1 MADTPNSI
9 DPQLPSADD
18 GQKPP
23 FLATSTGRIVVIG
36 GALVAVI
43 IIAVV
48 VGLFVLNSGF
58 FGQGGGAAVVQ
69 QTVPVGGIASKSA
82 SETGAP
88 IVDPPRKPLESTFT
102 FRNVFAP
109 TVKRPVEA
117 TLTVGST
124 DTSSSG
130 SSTSSGDTV
139 DVPDDTLFL
148 ESIQTTDGQKTAT
161 LIWNDQKYTVGEGDT
176 IADTPWKVLEIND
189 GSVVMLYGD
198 TEVTLTVGQG
208 LSK

>member
-9 DPQLPSADD
+9 DPQLPSADG

-23 FLATSTGRIVVIG
+23 FLATSTGRIIVIG
-36 GALVAVI
+36 AALVVVAVI
-43 IIAVV
+43 AAAVW
-48 VGLFVLNSGF
+48 LFVMNSGF
-58 FGQGGGAAVVQ
+58 FAQDGAVVP
-69 QTVPVGGIASKSA
+69 QTVPVGNVASKSA

-88 IVDPPRKPLESTFT
+88 IIDPPRKPLESTFT

-109 TVKRPVEA
+109 TVKRPTEA
-117 TLTVGST
+117 TLTAGST
-124 DTSSSG
+124 TSG
-130 SSTSSGDTV
+130 SSSTSGDTV

-148 ESIQTTDGQKTAT
+148 ESIQSADGEKTAT

-176 IADTPWKVLEIND
+176 ISGTPWQVLEIND
-189 GSVVMLYGD
+189 ESVVMLYGD

>member
-9 DPQLPSADD
+9 DPQLPSADG

-23 FLATSTGRIVVIG
+23 FLATSTGRIV
-36 GALVAVI
+36 I
-43 IIAVV
+43 IIAALVV
-48 VGLFVLNSGF
+48 VAIIAVAVWLFVMNAGF
-58 FGQGGGAAVVQ
+58 FSQGGAVVQ
-69 QTVPVGGIASKSA
+69 PSVTVGDVASKSA

-88 IVDPPRKPLESTFT
+88 IVDPPSKPLESSFT

-109 TVKRPVEA
+109 TVKRPTEA

-124 DTSSSG
+124 DASSSSSG
-130 SSTSSGDTV
+130 GTV
-139 DVPDDTLFL
+139 NVPDDTLFL
-148 ESIQTTDGQKTAT
+148 ESIQTSNGVKTAT
-161 LIWNDQKYTVGEGDT
+161 LIWNDERYTLAEGDT
-176 IADTPWKVLEIND
+176 LSGTPWQVLEIND
-189 GSVVMLYGD
+189 ASVVMLYGD

>member
-9 DPQLPSADD
+9 DPQLPSVDS
-18 GQKPP
+18 GQKPS

-48 VGLFVLNSGF
+48 VGLFVINSGF
-58 FGQGGGAAVVQ
+58 FGQGGAAVVEQ
-69 QTVPVGGIASKSA
+69 PVPVGGIASKSA

-88 IVDPPRKPLESTFT
+88 IVDPPSKPLESSFT

-109 TVKRPVEA
+109 TLKRPTEA
-117 TLTVGST
+117 TLTVG
-124 DTSSSG
+124 G
-130 SSTSSGDTV
+130 SSTSGSSSTSSDTV
-139 DVPDDTLFL
+139 NVPDDTLFL
-148 ESIQTTDGQKTAT
+148 ESIQTTNGEKTAT

-189 GSVVMLYGD
+189 ESVVMLYGD